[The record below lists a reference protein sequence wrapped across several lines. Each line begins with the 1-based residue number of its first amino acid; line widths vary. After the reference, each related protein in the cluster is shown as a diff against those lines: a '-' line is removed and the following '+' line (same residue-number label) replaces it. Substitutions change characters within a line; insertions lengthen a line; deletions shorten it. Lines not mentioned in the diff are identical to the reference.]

1 MNKDYKILI
10 ADDELMVLRTIEFR
24 LQREG
29 YKTIVAFDGKEA
41 IEKIFSESPDLII
54 TDLMMPYNNG
64 LEIVNVVRNQ
74 LKQKTPVIIL
84 SAVGLE
90 KTVLEAFKLGA
101 DDFVTKPFSPN
112 ELTIRVEKLLSKLQY
127 SL

>member
-1 MNKDYKILI
+1 MSKGYKILI

-24 LQREG
+24 LSKEG
-29 YKTIVAFDGKEA
+29 YETIIATDGKEA
-41 IEKIFSESPDLII
+41 IERIISESPDLII
-54 TDLMMPYNNG
+54 TDLMMPYHNG
-64 LEIVNVVRNQ
+64 LEIVNVVRNE

-90 KTVLEAFKLGA
+90 NTVLEAFKLGA

-112 ELTIRVEKLLSKLQY
+112 ELTIRVEKLLSKLQIPI
-127 SL
+127 